1 MSRRNRTHKTQK
13 FVDEEAEASDN
24 GDDEIREI
32 KAVEKKE
39 LADTLRGKVIDD
51 TEYYDDGASRKYDLQ
66 REERI
71 SEELREASEDV
82 RRVRN
87 RKRKPFDGAEGEE
100 PQVAE
105 NEVPVVKKCRED
117 LAVQRM
123 LEEETRK
130 AEELKSGDFM
140 DAIFRCP
147 LCFIPMTS
155 STSDEGKTR
164 WWCPAKCLL
173 PWTTDEKKPV
183 LYAELRIRV
192 LDKYKNPHP
201 VPNCKLHGEQCKL
214 EVVRKDKCKDE
225 RLVNQLFFTC
235 ARKKED
241 NRCSFVMSAEF
252 DGQKGE
258 AFSLMFQ
265 NRKNKIERMESANV
279 QAANFAYEAAMK
291 RVKAELLKRDGGK
304 SKEDS

>member
-1 MSRRNRTHKTQK
+1 M
-13 FVDEEAEASDN
+13 
-24 GDDEIREI
+24 
-32 KAVEKKE
+32 
-39 LADTLRGKVIDD
+39 LRGKAIDD

-147 LCFIPMTS
+147 LCFIPMKS
-155 STSDEGKTR
+155 STSDEGKTK

-183 LYAELRIRV
+183 LYSESWISTRIRIQYLTANCTASCASWKWSERINARMNAWSISCSSPV
-192 LDKYKNPHP
+192 L
-201 VPNCKLHGEQCKL
+201 G
-214 EVVRKDKCKDE
+214 RKRTIGAPSLC
-225 RLVNQLFFTC
+225 QQSSM
-235 ARKKED
+235 ARKA
-241 NRCSFVMSAEF
+241 RPF
-252 DGQKGE
+252 
-258 AFSLMFQ
+258 L
-265 NRKNKIERMESANV
+265 
-279 QAANFAYEAAMK
+279 
-291 RVKAELLKRDGGK
+291 
-304 SKEDS
+304 